1 MMEEKEELTFNMV
14 KNYPTERRYVRLKE
28 MSSSF
33 MDNLKR
39 IIGRG

>member
-1 MMEEKEELTFNMV
+1 MEKEDSLTFNIV
-14 KNYPTERRYVRLKE
+14 KNYPTERRYIRLRE
-28 MSSSF
+28 LSSSF